1 MDRNPT
7 VTLGKCA
14 VLFLCGLWPR
24 GAAPS
29 GSCPNVHRLL
39 RFSSLTLQREWRAS
53 SASLGVIGHRQRFVW
68 RRRAP
73 LSIGRHS
80 SFRYPCHFRVT
91 CLRPP
96 ARESSCAPFAGYG
109 LGTLASEF
117 IRVITR
123 LKNCKK
129 CLDARSW
136 FRAKKTLHMWSR
148 LLPSIS
154 PQSLKPRLLPSISRP
169 HRTTP

>member
-1 MDRNPT
+1 MRWSFPLRT
-7 VTLGKCA
+7 MASWSCA
-14 VLFLCGLWPR
+14 
-24 GAAPS
+24 
-29 GSCPNVHRLL
+29 L
-39 RFSSLTLQREWRAS
+39 RILSQRASFNYDSHLQRCNANGGAS
-53 SASLGVIGHRQRFVW
+53 SVSLGVIGHRRRLVR

-73 LSIGRHS
+73 LSIGRHF
-80 SFRYPCHFRVT
+80 SFRYPCHFHVT

-96 ARESSCAPFAGYG
+96 ARESSRAPFAGYG

-117 IRVITR
+117 IRVIPR

-129 CLDARSW
+129 CLDTRPR
-136 FRAKKTLHMWSR
+136 FRAKRALHMWSR

-169 HRTTP
+169 HRTKP